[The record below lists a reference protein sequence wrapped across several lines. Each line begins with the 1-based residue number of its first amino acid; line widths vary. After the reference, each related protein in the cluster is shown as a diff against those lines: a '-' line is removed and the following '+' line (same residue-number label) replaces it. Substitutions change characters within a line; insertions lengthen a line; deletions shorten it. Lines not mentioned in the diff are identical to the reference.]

1 MRSQRSQTAPQERLL
16 GMVQYMPFPVMI
28 PSFPCASPPTCALCP
43 CSSTPDP
50 KNHHIIKF
58 GTNIDLSDA
67 KRSVG
72 LRPIKLGQE
81 C

>member
-1 MRSQRSQTAPQERLL
+1 MRSPRSQTAPQELL
-16 GMVQYMPFPVMI
+16 RGMVHYRPLPFMT
-28 PSFPCASPPTCALCP
+28 PSLPCAFPPTCALCP

-72 LRPIKLGQE
+72 FRPVTLGQQ

>member
-1 MRSQRSQTAPQERLL
+1 MRSPRSQTAPQEPLL
-16 GMVQYMPFPVMI
+16 GTVQYALLFTISVLPH
-28 PSFPCASPPTCALCP
+28 ASPPMCALCP
-43 CSSTPDP
+43 CSSAPDP

-72 LRPIKLGQE
+72 QRLAKLGHE